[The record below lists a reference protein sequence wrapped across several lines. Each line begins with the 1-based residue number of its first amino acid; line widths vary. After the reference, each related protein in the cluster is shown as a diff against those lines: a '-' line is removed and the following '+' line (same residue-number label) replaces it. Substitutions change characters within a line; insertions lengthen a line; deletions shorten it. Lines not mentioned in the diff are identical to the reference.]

1 MKTVW
6 KTIIE
11 IINVKNSNDVSINS
25 LLIGETITPN
35 AKLID
40 NHFNTFFTSVAAKL
54 NEKIVTAKKPFS
66 HYLGQTTD
74 ETIFLS
80 PTTPEDIESLIN
92 CIKPNKTTG
101 FNSIPIK
108 ILKEFKTEL
117 SEPLSDM
124 INVSFNKGIFP
135 DFPKVANVI
144 PIHKKGE
151 KLDPNNYIP
160 ISLLSNIS
168 KLYEKAMHIRL
179 TNFLRK
185 NKVLFSYQFGF
196 RNNHPTDH
204 TLISL
209 TEMIRNA
216 LDNGNFACGVFMDLQ
231 KAFDTVNHPSF
242 QTKPLR
248 HHRSSF

>member
-1 MKTVW
+1 MNTVC
-6 KTIIE
+6 KIIKE
-11 IINVKNSNDVSINS
+11 IINVKTKNDVTINS
-25 LLIGETITPN
+25 LIIGEAITTN
-35 AKLID
+35 AKLIG
-40 NHFNTFFTSVAAKL
+40 NHINTFFTSVATKL
-54 NEKIVTAKKPFS
+54 NEKIVKAKKPFS
-66 HYLGQTTD
+66 HYLGQITD

-80 PTTPEDIESLIN
+80 PTTPADIESLIN
-92 CIKPNKTTG
+92 CIKPNKAIG
-101 FNSIPIK
+101 PNSIPTK

-135 DFPKVANVI
+135 DFLKVANVI

-151 KLDPNNYIP
+151 KLDPNNYRP

-185 NKVLFSYQFGF
+185 NKILFSYQFGF
-196 RNNHPTDH
+196 RNNYSTNHA
-204 TLISL
+204 LISL

-216 LDNGNFACGVFMDLQ
+216 LDNSNFACGVFIDLQ
-231 KAFDTVNHPSF
+231 KAFDTSIMISF
-242 QTKPLR
+242 FPK
-248 HHRSSF
+248 